1 MHLYVP
7 VIFRWQTAEI
17 CDKFH
22 LPSSLCIDF
31 FFVAPT
37 TLSVNYT
44 CSSEH
49 STCTLP
55 TTAFLPRL
63 LVTYHTSTQCE
74 MFAIFI
80 SKPYLLRMC
89 FFLHWKVTV
98 VQMQH
103 RPHRR
108 REQGRVLGL
117 TPCDTLCRKRSYTN
131 SCQESELAS
140 NGQPMFEFEG
150 PKDTIILIFSN
161 SCLCS
166 DIAIA

>member
-1 MHLYVP
+1 MYWFFFCSTHHTKCELYMQLWTLHLHSAHYCISSKITCNISHLYTVWN
-7 VIFRWQTAEI
+7 VCHF
-17 CDKFH
+17 
-22 LPSSLCIDF
+22 
-31 FFVAPT
+31 
-37 TLSVNYT
+37 Y
-44 CSSEH
+44 
-49 STCTLP
+49 
-55 TTAFLPRL
+55 
-63 LVTYHTSTQCE
+63 
-74 MFAIFI
+74 
-80 SKPYLLRMC
+80 SKPCLLRMC

-98 VQMQH
+98 VQRQH
-103 RPHRR
+103 RLHRR

-117 TPCDTLCRKRSYTN
+117 TPCDTPCRKRSYTN